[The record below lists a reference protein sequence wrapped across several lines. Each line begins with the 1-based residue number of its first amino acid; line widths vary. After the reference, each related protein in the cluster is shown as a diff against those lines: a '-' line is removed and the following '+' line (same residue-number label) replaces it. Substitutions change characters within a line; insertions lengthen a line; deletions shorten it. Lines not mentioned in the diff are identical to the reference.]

1 MVRVYGLPSAPEI
14 VIPLRIM
21 YRPTTLLY
29 DPDCGICVATAG
41 WLRERVAGDRLRPL
55 PLTQAAE
62 DVAVGELVEG
72 RPLVES
78 LHAVLPDG
86 GVVRGGRA
94 VLAAGR
100 LVPHWNVLATLFHH
114 RLGHALLEPV
124 YRAVSR
130 HRRRIGR
137 LLGLPATCE
146 VPC

>member
-1 MVRVYGLPSAPEI
+1 
-14 VIPLRIM
+14 M

-41 WLRERVAGDRLRPL
+41 WLRERVAADRLRLL
-55 PLTQAAE
+55 PLAE
-62 DVAVGELVEG
+62 APLDPAVGELVAG

-86 GVVRGGRA
+86 GVVRGARA
-94 VLAAGR
+94 VLVAGR
-100 LVPHWNVLATLFHH
+100 LVPYWNVLATMFDH
-114 RLGHALLEPV
+114 RLGHALLEPL
-124 YRAVSR
+124 YREVSR

-146 VPC
+146 VPR

>member
-1 MVRVYGLPSAPEI
+1 VRVYGLPSAREI
-14 VIPLRIM
+14 VIPFRIM

-41 WLRERVAGDRLRPL
+41 WLRARVAADRLRLL
-55 PLTQAAE
+55 PLTQAPG
-62 DVAVGELVEG
+62 DPAVGELVAG

-86 GVVRGGRA
+86 GIVRGARA

-100 LVPHWNVLATLFHH
+100 LVPRWNMLATLFDH

-124 YRAVSR
+124 YPEVSR
-130 HRRRIGR
+130 RRRRIGR
-137 LLGLPATCE
+137 VLGLPASCE
-146 VPC
+146 VPR